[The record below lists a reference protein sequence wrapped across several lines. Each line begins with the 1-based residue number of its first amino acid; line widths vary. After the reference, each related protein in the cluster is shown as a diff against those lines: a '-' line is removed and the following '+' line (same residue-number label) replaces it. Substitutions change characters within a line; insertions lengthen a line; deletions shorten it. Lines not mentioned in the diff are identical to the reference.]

1 MNTSQEK
8 LESRNRKSNKWQ
20 HPKSYHR
27 YRKAAKL
34 EAAEAAIDDL
44 SEDEAEIP
52 TPTLDAGGKVTE
64 EFLLQLVRFFK
75 HQRRLPSMTVRKILK
90 EAKEHFAAQPSLV
103 DIELGRDDVINVCG
117 DIHGQFYDLAR

>member
-1 MNTSQEK
+1 MNTSSQEK

-34 EAAEAAIDDL
+34 EDKLED
-44 SEDEAEIP
+44 SEDEVEPP

-90 EAKEHFAAQPSLV
+90 EAKEHFVAQPSLV